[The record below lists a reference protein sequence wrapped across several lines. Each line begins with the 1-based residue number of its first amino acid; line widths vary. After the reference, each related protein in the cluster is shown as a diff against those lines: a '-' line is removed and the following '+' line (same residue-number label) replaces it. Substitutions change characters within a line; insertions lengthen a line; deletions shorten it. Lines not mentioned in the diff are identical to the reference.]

1 MKLKKVIFYVMC
13 ILLFYFVTGYKI
25 AMVSGH
31 SMEPTLTDGEFCIL
45 QTRCTLEDG
54 DIIVIDTTDEPNI
67 PVSSIIKRYIATQS
81 SSDEIYVLGDNRSHS
96 YDSRKFGK
104 LKRKNVIGKVILTF

>member
-31 SMEPTLTDGEFCIL
+31 SMEPTLNDGEFCIL

-54 DIIVIDTTDEPNI
+54 DIIVIDTTEEPNI

-96 YDSRKFGK
+96 YDSRKFGR
-104 LKRKNVIGKVILTF
+104 LKRKNVVGKIILTF